1 MLRVVSTS
9 MLTKQVG
16 MDPTPQVAIEISLI
30 SNHILFDHKMTAMD
44 VWASLAQVVKD
55 TSVHPASTGNVRAG

>member
-1 MLRVVSTS
+1 

-16 MDPTPQVAIEISLI
+16 MDPTPQVAVEISLI

-55 TSVHPASTGNVRAG
+55 TSVHPASIKNVRAG

>member
-1 MLRVVSTS
+1 

-16 MDPTPQVAIEISLI
+16 MDPTPQLAVEISLT
-30 SNHILFDHKMTAMD
+30 SNRILFDHKMTATD

-55 TSVHPASTGNVRAG
+55 TSVHPALIKNVKAG

>member
-1 MLRVVSTS
+1 

-16 MDPTPQVAIEISLI
+16 MDPTPQVAVEISLI

-55 TSVHPASTGNVRAG
+55 TSVHPASTKNVRAG